1 VANQR
6 RKILGP
12 GHLSVVA
19 FLMAPLH
26 TFSCHETTQRI
37 PLYPLRSI
45 PRRPVSRHLLR
56 VCAGALGVP
65 LMILN
70 TDLLKT
76 RKSGNFIAIYGT
88 QENPFST
95 NYDFMYH
102 DEAVKMATALQKI
115 AQDIS
120 ETAARLEAQAQSL
133 TP

>member
-1 VANQR
+1 
-6 RKILGP
+6 
-12 GHLSVVA
+12 
-19 FLMAPLH
+19 
-26 TFSCHETTQRI
+26 
-37 PLYPLRSI
+37 
-45 PRRPVSRHLLR
+45 
-56 VCAGALGVP
+56 
-65 LMILN
+65 MILN